1 MSGVC
6 LHLPV
11 LLPSGLASL
20 SSRLSLCG
28 GPWQFQAFVILFP
41 KVPVGKSFLFIMV
54 PRRVLGWALTGQPWG
69 HAPRREP
76 ITVAREEAYGSGLG
90 RRCRKANLGI
100 MFSSARI
107 LRGWSHP
114 ELREVSCR
122 ACVWRREGCHLLLFV
137 VVGFFLSFFPSS
149 SPPVLP
155 PFLSLLTPLPPS
167 CSLHLLL
174 ALFLDLCVCV
184 WLPLFQTLL
193 SVCLLPLGE
202 NASCPMR

>member
-1 MSGVC
+1 MLMTEPPARTDLSVKGNQTRSWIQEPLILSGVC

-28 GPWQFQAFVILFP
+28 GPWQFQGFVILFP
-41 KVPVGKSFLFIMV
+41 KVPVGNSFLFIMV

-137 VVGFFLSFFPSS
+137 VVGF
-149 SPPVLP
+149 
-155 PFLSLLTPLPPS
+155 
-167 CSLHLLL
+167 
-174 ALFLDLCVCV
+174 
-184 WLPLFQTLL
+184 
-193 SVCLLPLGE
+193 
-202 NASCPMR
+202 